1 MSRLDPYVKSIM
13 GLSGAILTALAAFYG
28 GTHWYPIA
36 VAVVTAV
43 NVYLA
48 KNTPKGAVWVKPGP
62 PPANNLLVKQDR
74 TYR

>member
-1 MSRLDPYVKSIM
+1 MSHLDPYVKSIM

-48 KNTPKGAVWVKPGP
+48 KNTPKGAVWVKPDTFREKFT
-62 PPANNLLVKQDR
+62 AEARRLHR
-74 TYR
+74 

>member
-1 MSRLDPYVKSIM
+1 MSKLDPYVKSIM

-48 KNTPKGAVWVKPGP
+48 KNTPKGAIWVKPP
-62 PPANNLLVKQDR
+62 TREEILAETRRLHK
-74 TYR
+74 